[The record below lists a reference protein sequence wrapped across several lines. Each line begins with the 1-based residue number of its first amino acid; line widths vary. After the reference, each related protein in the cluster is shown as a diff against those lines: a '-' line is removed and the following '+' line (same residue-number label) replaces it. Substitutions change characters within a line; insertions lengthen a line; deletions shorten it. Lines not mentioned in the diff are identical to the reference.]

1 MSDKISDIEEYL
13 DKRDLNI
20 ILEVNKK
27 AIEIQT
33 EVADQNEEI
42 IGKLTKISEDQE
54 TIIEQNKEIIKQND
68 EISKEQFKMQVLYIT
83 GLLAI
88 VAQIIQIFVKK

>member
-68 EISKEQFKMQVLYIT
+68 ENSKELFKMQVLYIT

>member
-27 AIEIQT
+27 AIEIQM

-42 IGKLTKISEDQE
+42 IGQLGKISENQE
-54 TIIEQNKEIIKQND
+54 TLIEQNKEIIKQND
-68 EISKEQFKMQVLYIT
+68 ENGKELFKMQVLYIT